1 MGLFNEYASTSLPSS
16 SRGKFRP
23 ITVTDLQ
30 SNVFA
35 RLKAYLEKNN
45 FEDIEANEQF
55 FDLYGVRYGYEYSF
69 VITRV
74 EGRSIIE
81 INVYKE
87 NSHFGMKKRLKEIYS
102 KVEELFN
109 DKR

>member
-1 MGLFNEYASTSLPSS
+1 MSLFNEYASTSLPSS
-16 SRGKFRP
+16 TRGKYTP

-30 SNVFA
+30 SNVFVK
-35 RLKAYLEKNN
+35 LKKYLEDSH
-45 FEDIEANEQF
+45 FEDIEVNEAY
-55 FDLYGVRYGYEYSF
+55 FDLYGVLNGYEYSF

-87 NSHFGMKKRLKEIYS
+87 NSHFGLKKKLKAIYHNI
-102 KVEELFN
+102 KELFA
-109 DKR
+109 DKQ